1 MAVLHSTG
9 PGSDPCLASEYGRLI
24 EVERHR
30 LAKELWELR
39 EEWPHRLELRAEA
52 TLHARKAIAAV
63 RANARAAPN
72 DGEQQRPHL
81 LDECMDA
88 NDLLRA
94 LFPNLNSCA
103 S

>member
-9 PGSDPCLASEYGRLI
+9 PWSDPCLSPEYGRLL
-24 EVERHR
+24 EVERRR

-52 TLHARKAIAAV
+52 TLHARKAIAAA
-63 RANARAAPN
+63 RAGARAAP
-72 DGEQQRPHL
+72 DDRERQWPHM
-81 LDECMDA
+81 LDQCVDA
-88 NDLLRA
+88 NDLARA
-94 LFPNLNSCA
+94 LFPDSNSCA